1 MTDSDLGIDGN
12 LDLQFGNESG
22 NLQDSSNFQSIMN
35 NTPNEPNIQPNSQ
48 YDRSFSFDSD
58 GNDSSGFPETSQPPR
73 PKSPKSRYDYFAN
86 DVPLSQPTP
95 PRSNS
100 PEDDYPDYGDG
111 GSPELSSLFSLI
123 SNFQPNPV
131 EMTVHWKPFLPELV
145 PAIGTIDAFIKVPRP
160 DSEIDDLGL
169 VILDEPSISQSN
181 PQILRMELRE
191 QYGITTPDN
200 QSDAYIG
207 CIENPQKN
215 LKALNAWLESIEE
228 IHRNRPPV
236 NVIYNTKMPELEELM
251 EPWPD
256 EFENVLK
263 SVVLPSAD
271 MDISLEEYA
280 KIICA
285 LLEIPV
291 RGNLIESLHVLFSLY
306 AQFEGNQYFQSQR
319 QPTPT

>member
-1 MTDSDLGIDGN
+1 MSDSDSGFGTNLGI
-12 LDLQFGNESG
+12 QFGSENSNPQDSG
-22 NLQDSSNFQSIMN
+22 NYKSIMN
-35 NTPNEPNIQPNSQ
+35 NEANGPNIQPNSQ
-48 YDRSFSFDSD
+48 YDRSFAFDSEGD
-58 GNDSSGFPETSQPPR
+58 DDIGSTEQSQPPR

-86 DVPLSQPTP
+86 DVSLSQPTP

-100 PEDDYPDYGDG
+100 PEDDQDLGGDA
-111 GSPELSSLFSLI
+111 SPELSSLFSLI
-123 SNFQPNPV
+123 TNFTPNPV
-131 EMTVHWKPFLPELV
+131 EMTVHWKPFLPDLV
-145 PAIGTIDAFIKVPRP
+145 PAIGAIDAFIKVPRP
-160 DSEIDDLGL
+160 DSEFDDLGL
-169 VILDEPSISQSN
+169 VVLDEPSISQSN
-181 PQILRMELRE
+181 PQILKMELRE
-191 QYGITTPDN
+191 QYGITSPDN
-200 QSDAYIG
+200 QCDSYIG

-215 LKALNAWLESIEE
+215 LKALNSWLESIEE

-236 NVIYNTKMPELEELM
+236 NVIYTTKMPELEDLM

>member
-1 MTDSDLGIDGN
+1 MSDSDSGLGTN
-12 LDLQFGNESG
+12 LDIKFGSENSNPQDGG
-22 NLQDSSNFQSIMN
+22 NYQSIMN
-35 NTPNEPNIQPNSQ
+35 NEANNSNIQPNSQ
-48 YDRSFSFDSD
+48 YDRSFSFDSEGDD
-58 GNDSSGFPETSQPPR
+58 GAGSLGQSQPPR
-73 PKSPKSRYDYFAN
+73 PKSPKSRYDTF
-86 DVPLSQPTP
+86 SQPTP

-100 PEDDYPDYGDG
+100 PEDDQDIGGDT
-111 GSPELSSLFSLI
+111 SPELSSLFSLI
-123 SNFQPNPV
+123 TNFTPNPV
-131 EMTVHWKPFLPELV
+131 EMTVHWKPFLPDLV
-145 PAIGTIDAFIKVPRP
+145 PAIGAIDAFIKVPRP
-160 DSEIDDLGL
+160 DSELDDLGL

-181 PQILRMELRE
+181 PQILKMELRE
-191 QYGITTPDN
+191 QYGITSPDN
-200 QSDAYIG
+200 QCDSYIG

-215 LKALNAWLESIEE
+215 LKALNSWLESIEE

-236 NVIYNTKMPELEELM
+236 NVIYTTKMPELEDLM

-263 SVVLPSAD
+263 SVVLPSAE